1 MPPNAN
7 RWPKPPEIPLI
18 KARGIGWLRD
28 GFNALKEPKTKRL
41 RPAPAYP
48 YGDKQRLVRLIIEP
62 RPHQPRSGG
71 AFSFGRPALVDRLG
85 REESRQQRHTSNQC
99 FLPAN

>member
-1 MPPNAN
+1 MAS
-7 RWPKPPEIPLI
+7 
-18 KARGIGWLRD
+18 
-28 GFNALKEPKTKRL
+28 NALKEPKTKRL

-71 AFSFGRPALVDRLG
+71 AFSFGGPASVDPLPGIPGSEGPTRRDAIFKVGRNVLRPRGEPPAATYL
-85 REESRQQRHTSNQC
+85 QPM
-99 FLPAN
+99 LPAAN